1 MSDEQKNTHI
11 SCSWLVMVFQPDK
24 WAVPGK
30 WSSQER
36 GYNGKANAS
45 LFCGIISVF
54 IHVLVPIFSPL
65 AIALG
70 NTAKKE
76 ILESGSTKG
85 EMKIEWGIALGKT
98 GLAFFAVDLL
108 IIMIWLIM

>member
-1 MSDEQKNTHI
+1 MTDEQENTRI
-11 SCSWLVMVFQPDK
+11 SYNWLVMVFQPDRWGVPKK
-24 WAVPGK
+24 WL
-30 WSSQER
+30 SQEK
-36 GYNGKANAS
+36 GYNGKANTS
-45 LFCGIISVF
+45 LFCGIIGVF
-54 IHVLVPIFSPL
+54 IHMLVPIFSPL

-76 ILESGSTKG
+76 MLESGSTKG

-108 IIMIWLIM
+108 IIVIWLIK